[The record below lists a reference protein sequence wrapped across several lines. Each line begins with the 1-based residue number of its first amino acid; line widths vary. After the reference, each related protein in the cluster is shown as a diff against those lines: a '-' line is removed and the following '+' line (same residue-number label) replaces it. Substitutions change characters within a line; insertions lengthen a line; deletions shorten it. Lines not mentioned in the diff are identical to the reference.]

1 MIRGTSGT
9 RLSYSQTIIEYI
21 HHTPVVES
29 IFMDLSYNCGTY
41 CTAIGHAPKCYEES
55 VGVYFLR
62 MVECRG
68 FI

>member
-1 MIRGTSGT
+1 MIRETSGT
-9 RLSYSQTIIEYI
+9 HLSYSQTIIEYI
-21 HHTPVVES
+21 HHTAVAES
-29 IFMDLSYNCGTY
+29 IFMDLYYNCGTY
-41 CTAIGHAPKCYEES
+41 CTAIGHAPKSNEES